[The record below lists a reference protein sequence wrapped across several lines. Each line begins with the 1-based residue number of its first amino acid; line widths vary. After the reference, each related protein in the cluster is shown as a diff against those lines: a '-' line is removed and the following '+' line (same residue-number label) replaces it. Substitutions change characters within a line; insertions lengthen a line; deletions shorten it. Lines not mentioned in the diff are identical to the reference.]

1 MCNVSSFFLS
11 GKPVFDIK
19 PCSLQAPSLNI
30 SNTTFSDIS
39 RKTGSGC
46 IFEKVIESDELFS
59 VNDVI
64 IEDCTT
70 EDGNG
75 GGFWIESNYGSSL
88 RIGVSEKETSFSRC
102 SCKNLLPGNGYGGG
116 MYLKFDK
123 GASDF
128 IVTSTSFT
136 ECSASKGG
144 SNIFIECWCLKEL
157 INATSLN
164 FSREDMLNRDLMG
177 FEEGNENAPIELE
190 AFFVEFN
197 GTGYVCGDN
206 GCDFSGCGTYSYPC
220 ASLSHLIS
228 LRFELID
235 RNIIINSIVTL
246 EEAIEMND
254 FECEMTGVTTTT
266 QFDVYPSS
274 SISSGNVISIRN
286 NANLINLCFSLHPSF
301 SSASAFIKFV
311 PSIEED
317 KLLRIFSCSFSG
329 ISGSEISY
337 AIISSTNGKITIS
350 ECTLSELLSSSSLML
365 FESTVEINQSHFRDT
380 CAPSSVKGGA
390 LSVYLKKGQCFSLNE
405 SSSNNCECSNTSG
418 KGGFVYLN
426 AFLSILEEP
435 FLFKT
440 CSFEGNSAFLGKNI
454 FLEVNNLSKSVSM
467 NTLNINF
474 DGMNYDEN
482 LLIGNDIIFT
492 KPIDL
497 LHFFIPRVYSNV
509 YLSTVSF
516 DLIGCGSVDVPCKS
530 FGKAINQRDMNLSEW
545 TIYVGDTA
553 IINDHFNLSNCF
565 LKPKLQENNKD
576 SVRFYLQSHASTGEV
591 PSMSNEGS
599 LSFLDIAFRIEAVGT
614 NTLKTIV
621 INSGDLLSFAHCSF
635 ENVGNEAD
643 QNDYSIVIMKKGK
656 LQIDDI
662 SIQNNKNKKDAF
674 VISFGCES
682 AFNNL
687 EIISSFIDEGGAIR
701 IGADQESFH
710 NEQIII
716 THILIN
722 GSTFRSI
729 ERSNKGASVIQSEK
743 EGEQVD
749 LNINDTSFESCSA
762 PSSTRGGAVMF
773 SLHEG
778 RSLRI
783 TDSTFTQCNCSYSN
797 GRGGALFISAKS
809 HKELDFLLNR
819 VSFAYNL
826 AHVGWN
832 VFVECYNISS
842 QINETQ
848 FKLDFRTIPSQLH
861 LFSGCDTT
869 DHTDDT
875 DLMQFI
881 TIYQDSTIVVS
892 NAPNKSSTNSRLCG
906 SYEQPCISL
915 GYALE
920 HLVHTFESR
929 LMIDQQTFIESEID
943 LKNLSMHA
951 LSTEQSNVSFS
962 SDLSKTRDSLLNTFS
977 RVIIESISFKF
988 SPQTHLMHNVIFYA
1002 VNGSLKILSSTFE
1015 STDLTSIAF
1024 ASQLFRISA
1033 ASLIMEKVRYQLLSL
1048 HSIVNFQVESS
1059 SLSISDII
1067 LSSLILSDNAIN
1079 FFKISE
1085 TTFVTNVRV
1094 FNTSLLGGSIIYFHS
1109 SGNAHLE
1116 VSKHTRTSFSLLNF
1130 ANISSAG
1137 PSGCAVFIEKLTDAP
1152 LDIINCSFN
1161 NCSSSSEKGNT
1172 ISIHSSKDILF
1183 SSCSISGSNDLPE
1196 TDEKN
1201 HETNEKFGEI
1211 CKWSGSL
1218 VDAVNSS
1225 VALKD
1230 TTIEN
1235 SSTGGMTISGGNIL
1249 VEKGEFINN
1258 SPSVEKYPSVRR
1270 NIICA
1275 DSGELNV
1282 ISYKNGDG
1290 LMNDTSFWI
1299 LNEGCQLKGI
1309 ISDVSSVLFIP
1320 SLRHVKAVEEDDVL
1334 KLNCTGS
1341 LLLPCGLSLLFI
1353 TKVEDLHIK
1362 ENYTFGD
1369 EDYVSETEVHANIP
1383 SSAISSAPAEAEV
1396 FISIQF
1402 GGLSSSSTTA
1412 QWILKN
1418 KTEVQTN
1425 LTDNIVKGEKSSSS
1439 LWIIIVI
1446 VMSVILF
1453 IILIIAVAFIVR
1465 WKKAKRRTEEL
1476 EVIVE
1481 DTVRKDPKLIEM
1493 MTMEMSPEE
1502 QWRRT
1507 KREEAKKNEERIKK
1521 RVYEKTIQHSESSEY
1536 LLSESGS
1543 TEYILGRDSDK
1554 IPEWVLEKVDE
1565 KEEDVISRKRTPS
1578 PSISS
1583 TSTTDTSD
1591 TESTFVRSESL
1602 CPTTSSMS
1610 NLVDAMA
1617 CSSPHEKLIVDLRD
1631 SLFMLLHGRNEKK
1644 EMAIDTL
1651 QEREQTAAQI
1661 LFWVANLA
1669 LHSFDEMD
1677 NPLSSLANL
1686 SPHIVLFSEHMV
1698 IAIAM
1703 HSDCSS
1709 DSDSSSI
1716 SSASTIVSS
1725 SSDQKSS
1732 NRNGKSSPP
1741 PSSAFEDDED
1751 NRKECMRWKAP
1762 ELMINRNATAS
1773 KKTVSFSIGM
1783 MLWECLTLQIPFG
1796 EYEAE
1801 VAGQKIVNGERP
1813 SLEAIDSST
1822 YFESVRSC
1830 LSENYDDRQSLIRL
1844 KREFIQHFPAGAV
1857 IMTVSDAVDFAISGR
1872 DKKSDYAST
1881 EAEDLSCSSFF

>member
-30 SNTTFSDIS
+30 SNTTFSGIS

-102 SCKNLLPGNGYGGG
+102 SCKNLLPGNGYDGG

-144 SNIFIECWCLKEL
+144 TNIFIECRCLKEL

-164 FSREDMLNRDLMG
+164 FLREDMLNRDLMG
-177 FEEGNENAPIELE
+177 FEEGNENVPIELE

-197 GTGYVCGDN
+197 GTGYVGGDN
-206 GCDFSGCGTYSYPC
+206 DCDLSGCGTYSYTC
-220 ASLSHLIS
+220 TSLSHPIS

-246 EEAIEMND
+246 KEAIEMND
-254 FECEMTGVTTTT
+254 FECEMTGATTTT
-266 QFDVYPSS
+266 QFDVYP
-274 SISSGNVISIRN
+274 
-286 NANLINLCFSLHPSF
+286 
-301 SSASAFIKFV
+301 
-311 PSIEED
+311 
-317 KLLRIFSCSFSG
+317 
-329 ISGSEISY
+329 
-337 AIISSTNGKITIS
+337 
-350 ECTLSELLSSSSLML
+350 
-365 FESTVEINQSHFRDT
+365 
-380 CAPSSVKGGA
+380 PSS
-390 LSVYLKKGQCFSLNE
+390 
-405 SSSNNCECSNTSG
+405 
-418 KGGFVYLN
+418 
-426 AFLSILEEP
+426 
-435 FLFKT
+435 
-440 CSFEGNSAFLGKNI
+440 
-454 FLEVNNLSKSVSM
+454 
-467 NTLNINF
+467 
-474 DGMNYDEN
+474 
-482 LLIGNDIIFT
+482 
-492 KPIDL
+492 
-497 LHFFIPRVYSNV
+497 
-509 YLSTVSF
+509 
-516 DLIGCGSVDVPCKS
+516 CGSVDVPCKS
-530 FGKAINQRDMNLSEW
+530 FGKAINQRDMNLTEW
-545 TIYVGDTA
+545 TIYAEDTA
-553 IINDHFNLSNCF
+553 VINDHFNLSNCF

-576 SVRFYLQSHASTGEV
+576 SVRFYLQSHTSTGEV
-591 PSMSNEGS
+591 PSMSNERN
-599 LSFLDIAFRIEAVGT
+599 LTFLDIAFRIEAVGT
-614 NTLKTIV
+614 NSIKTIV
-621 INSGDLLSFAHCSF
+621 INSGDSLSFAHCSF

-656 LQIDDI
+656 LQIDGI

-682 AFNNL
+682 VFNNL

-701 IGADQESFH
+701 IGAGQESLN

-743 EGEQVD
+743 EEEQVD
-749 LNINDTSFESCSA
+749 LNINDTSLESCSA
-762 PSSTRGGAVMF
+762 PSSTKGGAVMF

-809 HKELDFLLNR
+809 HKELDFLLNH
-819 VSFAYNL
+819 VSFAFNL

-861 LFSGCDTT
+861 LFSGCDAT

-920 HLVHTFESR
+920 HLVRTFESR

-943 LKNLSMHA
+943 LKNLSMLA

-988 SPQTHLMHNVIFYA
+988 SPQTHLMHNAIFDA

-1033 ASLIMEKVRYQLLSL
+1033 ASLIMELVRYQSLSL

-1059 SLSISDII
+1059 SLSISDIV

-1085 TTFVTNVRV
+1085 NTFVTNVRV

-1109 SGNAHLE
+1109 SGNAHLD

-1137 PSGCAVFIEKLTDAP
+1137 PSSCAVFIEKLTEAP

-1161 NCSSSSEKGNT
+1161 NCSTSSEKGNT
-1172 ISIHSSKDILF
+1172 ISIHSSKDIMF
-1183 SSCSISGSNDLPE
+1183 SSCSISGSNDLQE
-1196 TDEKN
+1196 RNEKN
-1201 HETNEKFGEI
+1201 HETNEKFEEI

-1235 SSTGGMTISGGNIL
+1235 SSTGGMTISGGNVL

-1258 SPSVEKYPSVRR
+1258 SPSIEKYPSVRR
-1270 NIICA
+1270 NIICS

-1320 SLRHVKAVEEDDVL
+1320 SLRHVNAVEEDDVL

-1341 LLLPCGLSLLFI
+1341 LLLPCGLFLLLV

-1362 ENYTFGD
+1362 GNYTFGD
-1369 EDYVSETEVHANIP
+1369 EDYVSEMEVHANIP

-1396 FISIQF
+1396 LISI
-1402 GGLSSSSTTA
+1402 L
-1412 QWILKN
+1412 
-1418 KTEVQTN
+1418 TEVRLIQ
-1425 LTDNIVKGEKSSSS
+1425 KEKK
-1439 LWIIIVI
+1439 
-1446 VMSVILF
+1446 IL
-1453 IILIIAVAFIVR
+1453 LKVEKKENHHAVR
-1465 WKKAKRRTEEL
+1465 WKKTKNENKDLRE
-1476 EVIVE
+1476 IVN
-1481 DTVRKDPKLIEM
+1481 DTVRKDPKAFEM
-1493 MTMEMSPEE
+1493 VTMEMSPEE
-1502 QWRRT
+1502 QWRRAE
-1507 KREEAKKNEERIKK
+1507 KEAEKKNDERIKK
-1521 RVYEKTIQHSESSEY
+1521 RIYETNMEHFESSEH

-1554 IPEWVLEKVDE
+1554 IPEWMLEKVDE
-1565 KEEDVISRKRTPS
+1565 EETRKRTPS
-1578 PSISS
+1578 PSVSS
-1583 TSTTDTSD
+1583 TSTTDSD
-1591 TESTFVRSESL
+1591 STFVRREDL

-1631 SLFMLLHGRNEKK
+1631 SLFMLLHGLNKTK
-1644 EMAIDTL
+1644 EMAIGTL

-1669 LHSFDEMD
+1669 LHSFDEME
-1677 NPLSSLANL
+1677 NGLSSLSTL

-1698 IAIAM
+1698 ICIVM
-1703 HSDCSS
+1703 HSDLLSS
-1709 DSDSSSI
+1709 DDSDSSSI
-1716 SSASTIVSS
+1716 SSSTVVTSASDDDD
-1725 SSDQKSS
+1725 SDSL
-1732 NRNGKSSPP
+1732 
-1741 PSSAFEDDED
+1741 PSSAFEDESLFK
-1751 NRKECMRWKAP
+1751 KECLR
-1762 ELMINRNATAS
+1762 
-1773 KKTVSFSIGM
+1773 
-1783 MLWECLTLQIPFG
+1783 
-1796 EYEAE
+1796 
-1801 VAGQKIVNGERP
+1801 
-1813 SLEAIDSST
+1813 
-1822 YFESVRSC
+1822 
-1830 LSENYDDRQSLIRL
+1830 
-1844 KREFIQHFPAGAV
+1844 
-1857 IMTVSDAVDFAISGR
+1857 
-1872 DKKSDYAST
+1872 
-1881 EAEDLSCSSFF
+1881 